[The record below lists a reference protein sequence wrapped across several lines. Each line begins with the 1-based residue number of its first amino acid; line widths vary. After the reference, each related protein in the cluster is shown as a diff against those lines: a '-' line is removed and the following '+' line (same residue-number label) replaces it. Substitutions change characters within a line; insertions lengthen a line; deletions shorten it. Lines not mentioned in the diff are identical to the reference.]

1 MPEHAI
7 CSPSSAHRWL
17 ICTPSARLELK
28 YPDTQSLSAA
38 EGTFAHGMAELK
50 LRHYLDEVTDK
61 DYEAKFKRLKEDPF
75 YSPALVEYV
84 DEYVNAVVEMY
95 SEAQACDEEAALM
108 LEFKL
113 DFSEYVQ
120 DGFGRSD
127 AVIFADGIMSVI
139 DFKYGRNVKVE
150 AKDNPQLR
158 LYALGAYSELSF
170 IYDIDAVN
178 VVIIQPRNGGLSSE
192 LIRIS
197 DLLAWGESI
206 KPKAQLAYDGLGQP
220 EPGEHCKFCKAAPC
234 CKEFAEYNIQKCQGC
249 KTPEELTAEE
259 LVSVL
264 NVADS
269 ITGWLNQ
276 VKEYALVESRDHGK
290 HWPGMKLVEG
300 RSCSKYKDEAQ
311 IAGVLHVAGYD
322 DADIYKPKSL
332 IGITAMKKLLGP
344 KKFSVYLNDYLV
356 KPPGKPTLVPESDKR
371 PEWNSPKEDFEEI
384 PF

>member
-61 DYEAKFKRLKEDPF
+61 DYKAKFKRLKEDPF

-95 SEAQACDEEAALM
+95 SEAQTHDEEAALM

-178 VVIIQPRNGGLSSE
+178 VVIIQPRNGGMSSE
-192 LIRIS
+192 LIRID

-206 KPKAQLAYDGLGQP
+206 KPKAKLAYKGLGVK

-249 KTPEELTAEE
+249 KAPEELTSEE

-264 NVADS
+264 NAADS

-276 VKEYALVESRDHGK
+276 VKEYALVESRDHGR

-300 RSCSKYKDEAQ
+300 RSCSKYKDEAR

-344 KKFSVYLNDYLV
+344 KMFSVYLNDYLV

-371 PEWNSPKEDFEEI
+371 PEWNSPKEDFVEI